1 MLVKLWYNLYNQ
13 MKGGMLMGC
22 WGMGMA
28 QSDEFCEI
36 YDKFMDSYT
45 FDFYPTNNQNGVLL

>member
-1 MLVKLWYNLYNQ
+1 
-13 MKGGMLMGC
+13 MGC

-28 QSDEFCEI
+28 QSDEFCKI

>member
-45 FDFYPTNNQNGVLL
+45 FDFYPTNN